1 MGPRTRIA
9 LGIATAIVLLGPTQ
23 NEETAAQGTVLGSGQ
38 QVPVAQPS
46 GILPVVVKIPAS
58 VTSAEEARP
67 FFDDFSWRSLIALN
81 WPADPARRG
90 TPKSPGQ
97 PGVFL
102 KAGSAYPT
110 VWDSY
115 REAYELF
122 RFDGRRP
129 VPFGAK
135 EQLAPFCADAPAG
148 TKVLLMGTK
157 SGTLLQATSQSFSY
171 PLVDQNLNYVYYE
184 IRFNRDQ
191 YEFVRGGDKVPESW
205 LYIASN
211 LAAAESKA
219 PISMPVSAPQP
230 YREGAVMLKAAW
242 KQLSAPDPRYY
253 TVPAVV
259 YDPSAKQPCTATV
272 AGLIGFHIA
281 HKVKDFPQW
290 IWSSFEHVDNVP
302 NDDGSNPPGPMTLNN
317 GRANPK
323 TDGGWANRPNSQTL
337 VPKDQRVAAQV
348 TRLNPIPTTPAGHST
363 VDINTAYRKALAG
376 TVWANYQLVITQW
389 PTGATPFQPKGPG
402 VSYPQGSASPFPVN
416 NAVNTAMETF
426 FQSQGDAMGA
436 GGNSCMQCHYNAGVA
451 DYSWSLLLRSH

>member
-1 MGPRTRIA
+1 
-9 LGIATAIVLLGPTQ
+9 LATALVLLASLQ
-23 NEETAAQGTVLGSGQ
+23 HDETAAQGPGSAAGQ
-38 QVPVAQPS
+38 PVPVAKPS
-46 GILPVVVKIPAS
+46 GILPVVVEIPSS
-58 VTSAEEARP
+58 VKSAEDARP

-90 TPKSPGQ
+90 VPKSPGV

-102 KAGSAYPT
+102 KAGPSYPA
-110 VWDSY
+110 VWGSY

-122 RFDGRRP
+122 RLDGGRP
-129 VPFGAK
+129 PPFAAK
-135 EQLAPFCADAPAG
+135 EQWLPFCGGVPAG

-171 PLVDQNLNYVYYE
+171 PLVDQNLNYVYFE

-191 YEFVRGGDKVPESW
+191 YEFVRGGDKSPPSW
-205 LYIASN
+205 LYLASN

-219 PISMPVSAPQP
+219 PISMPISAPQP
-230 YREGAVMLKAAW
+230 YQQGAVMLKAAW
-242 KQLSAPDPRYY
+242 KQLAAHDPRYY
-253 TVPAVV
+253 TVPAVI
-259 YDPSAKQPCTATV
+259 YDPSSKTPCVKTQV
-272 AGLIGFHIA
+272 GLIGFHIG

-317 GRANPK
+317 GKKEPA
-323 TDGGWANRPNSQTL
+323 TVGGWADRPASQNL
-337 VPKDQRVAAQV
+337 VPKDHRVAAQV
-348 TRLNPIPTTPAGHST
+348 TRLNPIPTTPTGRST
-363 VDINTAYRKALAG
+363 VDINAAYRKALAG

-389 PTGATPFQPKGPG
+389 PTGATQFQPKGPG
-402 VSYPQGSASPFPVN
+402 VSYPTGSASPFPVD

-426 FQSQGDAMGA
+426 FQSQGDAAGA
-436 GGNSCMQCHYNAGVA
+436 GGNSCMRCHYNAGVA